1 MPTFD
6 RRNRQDLDQLVEQ
19 YTTTSRINRRQF
31 LHRAM
36 AAGLSVSAAGALLDA
51 CGGGSS
57 GSSTTKVSSI
67 DALTVWSGT
76 ELATYQSVNQG
87 FKKKTGITV
96 NVESTRDISTVL
108 TTRVRGNNA
117 PDITGSPSLGQFQL
131 LASQGKILRLDKFFD
146 MATFRQNYS
155 QGWIDLA
162 TVNGGLY
169 AVTPTGRLQGDH
181 LV

>member
-19 YTTTSRINRRQF
+19 YMTTSRINRRQF

-36 AAGLSVSAAGALLDA
+36 AAGLSVSAATALLEA

-57 GSSTTKVSSI
+57 SGGTTKVTSI
-67 DALTVWSGT
+67 DALTVWSGS
-76 ELATYQSVNQG
+76 ELATFQLVNAA

-96 NVESTRDISTVL
+96 NVESTRDLPTVL

-117 PDITGSPSLGQFQL
+117 PDI
-131 LASQGKILRLDKFFD
+131 
-146 MATFRQNYS
+146 
-155 QGWIDLA
+155 
-162 TVNGGLY
+162 
-169 AVTPTGRLQGDH
+169 
-181 LV
+181 